1 MKAYHS
7 FKGSLELTTY
17 NFMKHFSLPQALSH
31 SLSHMDTCAHIHS
44 NRPLLQTEIKGECAL
59 LIFMNGHL
67 HLALAKAT
75 KANCFSK
82 IVFYVKMPPK
92 KGSHKIKMH
101 PVLERECK

>member
-1 MKAYHS
+1 
-7 FKGSLELTTY
+7 
-17 NFMKHFSLPQALSH
+17 MKHFSLPQALSL
-31 SLSHMDTCAHIHS
+31 SLSHMDTCTHIHS

-92 KGSHKIKMH
+92 KGSHKIKCLLFWKENAGNQT
-101 PVLERECK
+101 PTSLYPSLTETPNI